1 MSRPRK
7 NSRNTLPKNLYLDS
21 RRGTYR
27 YHSPKDGTWFS
38 FGRDREA
45 AVDAAHHLNLE
56 FMQTKDLVTMVLDAD
71 AITLSDFIERYR
83 TEILPERE
91 LEASTLELY
100 KTRFRQI
107 NTALG
112 HKAINRIELKEVA
125 DFLDDMPSRSSN
137 QTRALLSNIF
147 KCARAKGLVKEN
159 PAEQTM
165 ARIEKKARKRHT
177 AEGLKAIREHSPQ
190 WLKNAID
197 LALIISQRRCDILD
211 MKFEDVRDG
220 YLYVVQK
227 KTKNKSDAGWLKFNV
242 TPELMEIIERCKD
255 DIDSPFVIHRKPEK
269 VFQNSGKEH
278 FTKIDGR
285 YLSRAF
291 QEARKQANCYPNY
304 KDEEMPGFHEIRGT
318 SIKMYKRA
326 GKDAQKIAG
335 HASPEMTRNYLRD
348 HEDID
353 WVEVTPDLDISEFTD

>member
-7 NSRNTLPKNLYLDS
+7 NAKNTLPKNLYLDS

-38 FGRDREA
+38 FGSDREA

-56 FMQTKDLVTMVLDAD
+56 FMQAKDLVTMVLDAD

-83 TEILPERE
+83 TEILPGRE
-91 LEASTLELY
+91 LQAATLELY

-107 NTALG
+107 NAALG

-125 DFLDDMPSRSSN
+125 DFLDDMSPRSSN

-147 KCARAKGLVKEN
+147 RCARAKGLVKEN

-197 LALIISQRRCDILD
+197 LALIISQRRCDILN
-211 MKFEDVRDG
+211 MKFEDIHDG
-220 YLYVVQK
+220 YLYIAQA
-227 KTKNKSDAGWLKFNV
+227 KTKKYSDAAWLKFKV

-255 DIDSPFVIHRKPEK
+255 GIDSPFVIHRMPEK
-269 VFQNSGKEH
+269 VFQNSAKEH

-285 YLSRAF
+285 FLSRAF
-291 QEARKQANCYPNY
+291 QEARKQANCYPDY
-304 KDEEMPGFHEIRGT
+304 AKEEMPGFHEIRGT
-318 SIKMYKRA
+318 SLKMYKRA
-326 GKDAQKIAG
+326 GRDAQKIAG
-335 HASPEMTRNYLRD
+335 HASPDMTRNYLRD

-353 WVEVTPDLDISEFTD
+353 WVEVTPDLDISKFTD

>member
-7 NSRNTLPKNLYLDS
+7 NSKNTLPKNLYLDP

-27 YHSPKDGTWFS
+27 YRSPRDGKWYP
-38 FGRDREA
+38 FGSNREE

-56 FMQTKDLVTMVLDAD
+56 FMKVKDLVTMVLDDGAT
-71 AITLSDFIERYR
+71 TLSDFITRYR

-91 LEASTLELY
+91 LQDSTLELY
-100 KTRFRQI
+100 QTRFRQI
-107 NTALG
+107 DNALG
-112 HKAINRIELKEVA
+112 QKAINRVELKEVA
-125 DFLDDMPSRSSN
+125 NFLDTLPPRSSN

-159 PAEQTM
+159 PAEQTL

-177 AEGLKAIREHSPQ
+177 AEGLKAIREHAPQ

-197 LALIISQRRCDILD
+197 LALIISQRRCDILAL
-211 MKFEDVRDG
+211 KFEDIRDG
-220 YLYVVQK
+220 YMYVVQR
-227 KTKNKSDAGWLKFNV
+227 KTKNKSDAGWLKFKV

-255 DIDSPFVIHRKPEK
+255 GIDSPFVIHRMPEK
-269 VFQNSGKEH
+269 VFQSSAKEH
-278 FTKIDGR
+278 FTQIDGR
-285 YLSRAF
+285 FLSRAF
-291 QEARKQANCYPNY
+291 KEAREEANCYPHY
-304 KDEEMPGFHEIRGT
+304 SKEEMPGFHEIRGT
-318 SIKMYKRA
+318 SLKMYKRA

-335 HASPEMTRNYLRD
+335 HATPDMTRNYLRD

-353 WVEVTPDLDISEFTD
+353 WVEVTPDLDISDFTD